1 MCCVVFDFG
10 IVLYVMIDYKYIVV
24 FSGICNF
31 YCGGELC
38 KLNILK

>member
-24 FSGICNF
+24 FGGIVIYIVGVN
-31 YCGGELC
+31 YV
-38 KLNILK
+38 N